1 MSKATRFSKSFTVD
15 RSILD
20 YLQRTRA
27 SRSRSERLNEL
38 LRRAIVDEQY
48 DLLERE
54 AAEFFA
60 GVGKTERAESRAFA
74 AASRRSI
81 TRAGD

>member
-1 MSKATRFSKSFTVD
+1 VD

-20 YLQRTRA
+20 YLQRTRS
-27 SRSRSERLNEL
+27 SRSRSERMNEL
-38 LRRAIVDEQY
+38 LRRAILAEQY
-48 DLLERE
+48 EVLERE

-60 GVGKTERAESRAFA
+60 ATGKTERAESRAFA

-81 TRAGD
+81 ARAGE